1 MPGPHILLHEHD
13 KQSDKT
19 KTNHKSD
26 TVDQLDPN
34 ATEWPKPP
42 NTHKSKSKSAQT
54 LDHADLLDY
63 MYQHV
68 QFDEIPFSHDPLYD
82 HRQIYTHENAFMP
95 FGIYEDVQA
104 TIAFEMEIENE
115 KDIAHIES
123 SNTAYMHN
131 VGRTACP
138 DDHTCNP
145 AVRTEVYNEEQ
156 SEILK
161 MNIENTMRKEKKMQI
176 ENDENDK

>member
-1 MPGPHILLHEHD
+1 MLHEHD

-26 TVDQLDPN
+26 TADQLDPN
-34 ATEWPKPP
+34 ATAWPKPP
-42 NTHKSKSKSAQT
+42 NTHKSHSRSVQT

-68 QFDEIPFSHDPLYD
+68 QFDEIPFSHDHLYD

-131 VGRTACP
+131 VSRTACP
-138 DDHTCNP
+138 DMTTH
-145 AVRTEVYNEEQ
+145 VILQ
-156 SEILK
+156 SGQK
-161 MNIENTMRKEKKMQI
+161 YTMKNSQKY
-176 ENDENDK
+176 

>member
-1 MPGPHILLHEHD
+1 MHEHD
-13 KQSDKT
+13 TQSDNT
-19 KTNHKSD
+19 KTNHKST
-26 TVDQLDPN
+26 TVDQQDPN
-34 ATEWPKPP
+34 TMETLKQP
-42 NTHKSKSKSAQT
+42 NGHKSQSSSAHT

-104 TIAFEMEIENE
+104 SVEFEIEIENE
-115 KDIAHIES
+115 QEITHIES
-123 SNTAYMHN
+123 HNTAYMHN
-131 VGRTACP
+131 VGRMVCP

-156 SEILK
+156 AEILT
-161 MNIENTMRKEKKMQI
+161 MNIENTMCKEK
-176 ENDENDK
+176 